1 MAQDGRGQILGRIS
15 IDERPKIVDEKSR
28 IGDWEG
34 DTVESAGKNA
44 YIATFVD
51 RNAKLL
57 LAKIMPN
64 KMAPTLN
71 QAAIRAFRSIAPDR
85 RGTLTVDNGKEFAAH
100 TALSEALSI
109 DIYFAHPYH
118 SWERGLNE
126 HTNGLIRQYLPKK
139 TPFDTL
145 TQKQLDKIVAKIN
158 NRPRKVYRIR
168 SIRGYL
174 TPYEVFS
181 P

>member
-1 MAQDGRGQILGRIS
+1 LNKAAVHAFKPVPAQI
-15 IDERPKIVDEKSR
+15 
-28 IGDWEG
+28 W
-34 DTVESAGKNA
+34 N
-44 YIATFVD
+44 
-51 RNAKLL
+51 
-57 LAKIMPN
+57 
-64 KMAPTLN
+64 
-71 QAAIRAFRSIAPDR
+71 
-85 RGTLTVDNGKEFAAH
+85 TLTLDNGKEFAAH
-100 TALSEALSI
+100 KALPHALTL

-139 TPFDTL
+139 IPFDGL

-158 NRPRKVYRIR
+158 NRPRKVL
-168 SIRGYL
+168 GYL

>member
-1 MAQDGRGQILGRIS
+1 V
-15 IDERPKIVDEKSR
+15 ERK
-28 IGDWEG
+28 
-34 DTVESAGKNA
+34 T
-44 YIATFVD
+44 
-51 RNAKLL
+51 KLL

-64 KMAPTLN
+64 KTADTLN
-71 QAAIRAFRSIAPDR
+71 KAAVRAFRGIPPEAR
-85 RGTLTVDNGKEFAAH
+85 KTLTVDNGKEFAAH
-100 TALSEALSI
+100 AGLSQALST
-109 DIYFAHPYH
+109 DIFFAHPYH

-139 TPFDTL
+139 VPFDTL

-158 NRPRKVYRIR
+158 NRPRKVL
-168 SIRGYL
+168 GCL